1 VGWQSGCGTKR
12 LGRALPPQPMTVTLR
27 NSGIPLMDDVP
38 WGSHLCVFYQTRDD
52 LFDAGACYFEAGLQ
66 ENELCV
72 WLIPDS
78 LDAEQARA
86 KLAAAVEDAPR
97 HIAEG
102 RMQLLPAAALGPFDL
117 REREKLWAAKLDQAL
132 ASGYEGLR
140 AAGDASVVG
149 DRELLQEYER
159 DLHDLLG
166 DKPVL
171 GLCTYALDTA
181 LAEDVFDVVRAH
193 NLTVA
198 RRRGQWQFM
207 ETPELERANAQIRN
221 LDDALAILSHPFPG
235 HELLTERERM
245 VLAFLVKGA
254 SSKEAARD
262 LGISPRTI
270 DFHRAN
276 IIEKLGA
283 RNTADAIRRVLSRA

>member
-1 VGWQSGCGTKR
+1 
-12 LGRALPPQPMTVTLR
+12 MTATLR

-38 WGSHLCVFYQTRDD
+38 WGSHLCVFYETRDD
-52 LFDAGACYFEAGLQ
+52 LFDAGAAFFEAGLQ
-66 ENELCV
+66 ANEFCV

-78 LDAEQARA
+78 LNVEQVHANLR
-86 KLAAAVEDAPR
+86 AAVEDAPQ
-97 HIAEG
+97 HLAEG
-102 RMQLLPAAALGPFDL
+102 RIQLLPAASLGPFDL
-117 REREKLWAAKLDQAL
+117 CERKKLWTAKLEQAL

-149 DRELLQEYER
+149 DRALLQQYER
-159 DLHDLLG
+159 DLHNLLG
-166 DKPVL
+166 DKRVL
-171 GLCTYALDTA
+171 GLCTYALETA
-181 LAEDVFDVVRAH
+181 RAADVFDVVRVH

-198 RRRGQWQFM
+198 RRNGQWQFM
-207 ETPELERANAQIRN
+207 ETPELQRANAHIRN
-221 LDDALAILSHPFPG
+221 LDDALAILARPFPG

-262 LGISPRTI
+262 LGISPRTV

-283 RNTADAIRRVLSRA
+283 RNTADAIRRVLSRS